1 MMNFFHELLC
11 VVGCG
16 LALIGMLA
24 GLLCSLPF
32 VFWCMGVGLS
42 MMGLGMGLDK
52 LREMKRKANEYRWW

>member
-11 VVGCG
+11 VVGCA
-16 LALIGMLA
+16 LAIIGMVA

-52 LREMKRKANEYRWW
+52 LHEMKRKASEYRW